1 MGELRLV
8 SSHSLRSHAHGPRG
22 VFGQVH
28 ALAKNGSQF
37 FRRCGGEILRG
48 SGCARSRDE
57 PVFFR
62 KPFLA
67 KKTYLMSVAAAE
79 GAAGVLLPVHAVER
93 KELTL

>member
-1 MGELRLV
+1 MGELQPV

-48 SGCARSRDE
+48 KG
-57 PVFFR
+57 
-62 KPFLA
+62 
-67 KKTYLMSVAAAE
+67 
-79 GAAGVLLPVHAVER
+79 
-93 KELTL
+93 

>member
-28 ALAKNGSQF
+28 ALAKNGLEF

-48 SGCARSRDE
+48 KGCARSRDE
-57 PVFFR
+57 PVFCQEAF
-62 KPFLA
+62 PG
-67 KKTYLMSVAAAE
+67 KKHIRC
-79 GAAGVLLPVHAVER
+79 P
-93 KELTL
+93 